1 MAGKDNGGG
10 GASYFPDRPGNA
22 THILLSSRRPL
33 SFYIK
38 RLVFSQDG
46 IA

>member
-22 THILLSSRRPL
+22 THILLSARRAAKNVVYLPFL
-33 SFYIK
+33 F
-38 RLVFSQDG
+38 
-46 IA
+46 